1 MIPAIGSTLP
11 KLDIAPVSAPG
22 AATPA
27 VSSAVAPAND
37 FGAMLS
43 QMATDA
49 VNTVKTAE
57 ATSIKGVNGEA
68 STQAVV
74 EAVMSA
80 ERTLQT
86 AVAIRDKAV
95 AAYSNSPAWPSDTAR
110 PKGHNWT
117 GYRWSGGPLPADFLE
132 GDNRCERL
140 LSRRRA

>member
-11 KLDIAPVSAPG
+11 KLDLAPVAAPG
-22 AATPA
+22 AAAPA
-27 VSSAVAPAND
+27 VSSVVAPAND

-80 ERTLQT
+80 ERTLQS

-95 AAYSNSPAWPSDTAR
+95 AAY
-110 PKGHNWT
+110 
-117 GYRWSGGPLPADFLE
+117 LE
-132 GDNRCERL
+132 
-140 LSRRRA
+140 LSRMAI